1 MAVAAETGRLPQPM
15 EGEAENRKD
24 IETELLNIGR
34 GLLSVEN
41 ITS

>member
-1 MAVAAETGRLPQPM
+1 MAVAAETGWLPQPM
-15 EGEAENRKD
+15 EDEAENRKD
-24 IETELLNIGR
+24 IETALEHHR